1 MSDMSLIASP
11 TLIQSTDLS
20 QCTFRKKHKR
30 SFSFF
35 AENLDINNK
44 HIMVSGSVDFLRQNR
59 PILANSNKRKLSESI
74 DANFL
79 NQKEVY
85 EKIQYIETLEP
96 NFAQISKE
104 SGRSFIPIQRR
115 FCSSNFENGSALKSL
130 EIFGMQAT
138 ERHRPVRM
146 NTEKGQ
152 LSSIL
157 EQSEFVSSIKNSI
170 QKHSQHDFQR
180 AVSGQLTISDRG
192 EKNKSFK
199 LQKLDLKF
207 ENDDNDSLVL
217 KKDKDGNFPEVF
229 FNKKV
234 KIGWRNQIAIKDLF
248 PHKSEKLDLNKDP
261 FSKLIKMQPKV
272 EILNKK
278 TAWLN
283 GETFQLGRLSDE
295 INKNKQIF
303 LNQFDAKNKNLKI
316 EKIENLFEANSE
328 KNLSFENT
336 FANNLKQ
343 KKEFF
348 SEFKRNFG
356 FKSPVL
362 SPETKIKQ
370 AKEKSLYYSTFLRKK
385 LNCVKK
391 ENLINYQLKNG
402 KCFEK
407 PDVIQRLFK
416 IKSETKQLKSRKDKS
431 QVLKQKMRTT
441 NFLPVENEKRFK
453 VPQMRNPVSSYRQ
466 NSRPGHFTD
475 SFFKHPIFHK
485 FNQIKKVNKAL
496 KNKDEASKSFD
507 AKDFILPKH
516 SQSKITLACFK
527 WSDPQRFKL
536 SKQARVKTETEQSYK
551 YPDMSLCKPGF
562 LSRFIQSQ
570 QNATKIRNLN
580 ILFPMELASSDVTVD
595 LGLLVHNQAGNNKA
609 NRIEA
614 LDINVPVNSDK
625 VLFGK
630 TRSLSS
636 ACLSKMTDKAFSNG
650 VFPCTTQNLAELI
663 NPLPRKISKFY
674 SRDFGSRIE
683 LGKHM
688 KRNSHQNGLLPHT
701 TNKLISDGFIKMA
714 GLAGKKS
721 TK

>member
-1 MSDMSLIASP
+1 MSDMSSIPSL
-11 TLIQSTDLS
+11 TLIQSSDLP

-30 SFSFF
+30 SFSLF
-35 AENLDINNK
+35 AENLDINNE
-44 HIMVSGSVDFLRQNR
+44 HFMVSGSVDFSRQNR
-59 PILANSNKRKLSESI
+59 PIFVDSNKRELRESI
-74 DANFL
+74 DDNL
-79 NQKEVY
+79 LTQNEVY
-85 EKIQYIETLEP
+85 EKVQYIETLEP
-96 NFAQISKE
+96 NFAQISGE

-115 FCSSNFENGSALKSL
+115 FCSQNFENSSVLKSL

-138 ERHRPVRM
+138 ERHRPVRV

-192 EKNKSFK
+192 EKSKSFK
-199 LQKLDLKF
+199 LQNFDLKF
-207 ENDDNDSLVL
+207 ENEDDHSLVL
-217 KKDKDGNFPEVF
+217 KKDKGGNFQEVF
-229 FNKKV
+229 CNKKV

-248 PHKSEKLDLNKDP
+248 PHKSAKLDLHKDP
-261 FSKLIKMQPKV
+261 FSKLIKMQPKL

-278 TAWLN
+278 VACLN
-283 GETFQLGRLSDE
+283 SGTFQLGRLSDE
-295 INKNKQIF
+295 SNKKKQML
-303 LNQFDAKNKNLKI
+303 LNQFSAKNKND
-316 EKIENLFEANSE
+316 KIENLFEVNSD

-336 FANNLKQ
+336 FAKNLK

-370 AKEKSLYYSTFLRKK
+370 AKEKSAYYSTFLRKEI
-385 LNCVKK
+385 NCVKK
-391 ENLINYQLKNG
+391 ENTKNHQLKNA
-402 KCFEK
+402 KCYEK

-416 IKSETKQLKSRKDKS
+416 FKSETKQLQPRKDKS
-431 QVLKQKMRTT
+431 QILKQKMRTT

-453 VPQMRNPVSSYRQ
+453 VAQMRNPVSSYRQ
-466 NSRPGHFTD
+466 NSRPVHFID
-475 SFFKHPIFHK
+475 SVFKHPIFHK
-485 FNQIKKVNKAL
+485 FNQIKRVNQAL

-507 AKDFILPKH
+507 AKDFILPKN
-516 SQSKITLACFK
+516 SQSKISLAGFK
-527 WSDPQRFKL
+527 WIDPQRFKL
-536 SKQARVKTETEQSYK
+536 SKQARLKTETEPSCK
-551 YPDMSLCKPGF
+551 YPDMSVCKPGF

-580 ILFPMELASSDVTVD
+580 ILFPMELASSEVSVD
-595 LGLLVHNQAGNNKA
+595 LGLLLQNPVDKNNKA
-609 NRIEA
+609 NKIEA
-614 LDINVPVNSDK
+614 LDIIAPVNSGK

-636 ACLSKMTDKAFSNG
+636 ACLSKMTEKAFSNG

-663 NPLPRKISKFY
+663 SPLPRKISKFY
-674 SRDFGSRIE
+674 SRDFGSKIE
-683 LGKHM
+683 LGKQM
-688 KRNSHQNGLLPHT
+688 KRNSHQDGLLQHGKI
-701 TNKLISDGFIKMA
+701 KLISQDFIKMA
-714 GLAGKKS
+714 GVVDKKS
-721 TK
+721 AKWPN